1 MKNTLSLLILIFGL
15 VSCDYSL
22 DYYFKVENQLT
33 EDIRFVFVTKDDPES
48 LNFGKEVDIIIVP
61 HTKEKVSSYWGGV
74 GGHKDKAG
82 DPFPAEMNLPPIEAD
97 YIKIYIGET
106 LLDTETVNRITQ
118 RKNWEYHPDGQLTT
132 YVLVL
137 TEKLLWD

>member
-1 MKNTLSLLILIFGL
+1 MKNIISLLILIFGL
-15 VSCDYSL
+15 ISCDYSL
-22 DYYFKVENQLT
+22 DYYFEVENQLT

-106 LLDTETVNRITQ
+106 LLDTEKVNRITQ
-118 RKNWEYHPDGQLTT
+118 RKNWEYHPNGQLTT
-132 YVLVL
+132 YTLVV
-137 TEKLLWD
+137 TKELLKK

>member
-33 EDIRFVFVTKDDPES
+33 EDIRLVLVTKDDPES
-48 LNFGKEVDIIIVP
+48 LNFGKEVDITIVP
-61 HTKEKVSSYWGGV
+61 HATEKVSSYWGGV
-74 GGHKDKAG
+74 GGRKDKAG
-82 DPFPAEMNLPPIEAD
+82 DPFPVEMNLLPIEAD